1 LKLNEFK
8 AWNGKVMSEPF
19 TFGDIK
25 LHCVNNEWFK
35 AVEEFRPCSH
45 FCDKNKMVYWLLD
58 KDVKETIILE
68 FTGFFDL
75 NGPDPSRKLWEGD
88 VLEIEHDDSKSYAV
102 ISWSD
107 KGMWFGDMGFDS
119 FAYSVYVLL
128 REHKAKYA
136 GNVFE
141 NSDLVPWYKEAQ
153 NGH

>member
-1 LKLNEFK
+1 MPLPNFERRGLKLIEPMK
-8 AWNGKVMSEPF
+8 AWFKPGKTMA
-19 TFGDIK
+19 D
-25 LHCVNNEWFK
+25 
-35 AVEEFRPCSH
+35 VEEINYCTGMIFLNNGDYGTWVPFEKITLIRP
-45 FCDKNKMVYWLLD
+45 
-58 KDVKETIILE
+58 
-68 FTGFFDL
+68 TGFHDI

-88 VLEIEHDDSKSYAV
+88 VLKIEHDESKSYAV

-128 REHKAKYA
+128 REHKAKYV

-141 NSDLVPWYKEAQ
+141 NPDLVPWYKEAQ